1 MSAEKG
7 TTIAIST
14 SRRPSQRVRTFCR
27 ELSRALP
34 QTAYLTRGSS
44 SFQELSIRTFEDGAS
59 RLIIADSR
67 RNNPD
72 KIRIYR
78 LEPNCLEEIIT
89 LRIVGH
95 ELKRER
101 KNKSRVK
108 EASSITFEFHNIAE
122 WLQKKLIDSFSPI
135 LTLKESISQE
145 IHTFFVSTNNSKAP
159 IAYTGKLIDPCTN
172 VVVSPSF
179 QFTIENEDED
189 ERAQRRK

>member
-1 MSAEKG
+1 MSAEKR

-27 ELSRALP
+27 EFSRALP

-44 SFQELSIRTFEDGAS
+44 SFQDLSIKTFEDGAS
-59 RLIIADSR
+59 RLIIVDSR
-67 RNNPD
+67 RKNPD

-78 LEPNCLEEIIT
+78 LEPGCLEEILT

-101 KNKSRVK
+101 NDKSRVK
-108 EASSITFEFHNIAE
+108 EPSSITFEFHNIAE

-135 LTLKESISQE
+135 LTTHQSISEE
-145 IHTFFVSTNNSKAP
+145 IHTFFVSANNSEAQK
-159 IAYTGKLIDPCTN
+159 AYTGKLIDPSTN
-172 VVVSPSF
+172 VIVSPSF
-179 QFTIENEDED
+179 QFAIG
-189 ERAQRRK
+189 RRDSP